1 MTWRQ
6 FLAAGGGLAVAAALL
21 PYGTATLLLRA
32 AVGLAAVV
40 ALVAGL
46 RRHRPS
52 RPWAWRLLGVA
63 VGAWVVGDLVYFGL
77 APGRG
82 DELSPVSTGL
92 YVLAYGAMLGGLVLL
107 ARSRGPVRRVE
118 GRLDAGIVAANVLAV
133 SWVALIAPGVAGT
146 DGSAWAAVVAVVY
159 PLVDVLLVAAAARVG
174 AACRGVLGARLLL
187 LVAVVVMAAA
197 DAGLQVARAADGV
210 MPGWLQLGWVLGYV
224 LLGAAALHP
233 SMRELSDVD
242 LAHEEVPSRRQV
254 AVLLMTTM
262 ALPATAVVQVAR
274 GEQPWAAIVLAPVVV
289 ALVSARV
296 LLLIGRLARQAAELV
311 ELVDTDRATGL
322 PNSSRLSA
330 DLDALL
336 ATSGRAGVLLVGV
349 DHVAEVTELLGR
361 SLRDDV
367 LRETA
372 RRLGTVV
379 GPSAV
384 LARAGESTFA
394 VIDQGAA
401 APAPALILAERLRS
415 AAERPH
421 ELEDGPLEL
430 DVAVGVLLVPRDAST
445 SAAALRRAETA
456 LAEARER
463 PDHLA
468 IFTAEMADR
477 LPSVAALRE
486 IRLALERDEIVLHY
500 QPQLDLGTGRVVG
513 VEALARWMHPTR
525 GLVPPYEFLPLV
537 ERGDLVDRFTARVL
551 DLALDQCAA
560 WRDEGRLLRVAVNLS
575 ARNLLDPLLPSAVS
589 LGLTSRCL
597 PTEALELELTE
608 TSAMAD
614 PERSRHVLDELV
626 EAGIVLAVDDYGT
639 GYSSLAYL
647 RELSVRRLKIDR
659 SFVAG
664 LATDAASRSIV
675 VSTLDLARDLGLDV
689 VAEGVEDDDTLL
701 RLRDLGCP
709 LVQGFGI
716 GRPVPPDDVPGLIDR
731 IEARMP
737 ALLAQPGDAAR
748 ALDHL
753 PGQKPAAEA
762 GEPAPR
768 PRRG

>member
-1 MTWRQ
+1 MTWRP
-6 FLAAGGGLAVAAALL
+6 FVAAGGALAAVAALL
-21 PYGTATLLLRA
+21 PG
-32 AVGLAAVV
+32 GWV
-40 ALVAGL
+40 ALVLQVAVGVAAVCAVVVGL
-46 RRHRPS
+46 RRHRPA
-52 RPWAWRLLGVA
+52 RPWAWRLFGVA
-63 VGAWVVGDLVYFGL
+63 VAGWVAGDVVYFGW

-82 DELSPVSTGL
+82 AGLAPVATAL
-92 YVLAYGAMLGGLVLL
+92 YVVAYVAMIGALLLL
-107 ARSRGPVRRVE
+107 ARSRGPVRQAA
-118 GRLDAGIVAANVLAV
+118 GRLDAGIITVALLAV
-133 SWVALIAPGVAGT
+133 SWVALIAPGVAAA
-146 DGSAWAAVVAVVY
+146 DGDASAVAVAVGY
-159 PLVDVLLVAAAARVG
+159 PLADVLLLGAAAR
-174 AACRGVLGARLLL
+174 LGAVCRAPLGASLLL
-187 LVAVVVMAAA
+187 MGSVVLSAVADV
-197 DAGLQVARAADGV
+197 GLQVARASGGEPPHA
-210 MPGWLQLGWVLGYV
+210 LQLGWAMSYV
-224 LLGAAALHP
+224 LLGASALHP
-233 SMRELSDVD
+233 AMRQLSDVD
-242 LAHEEVPSRRQV
+242 LTPEELPSRRRV
-254 AVLLMTTM
+254 ALLLAAGLVLPTTGFLQL
-262 ALPATAVVQVAR
+262 AH
-274 GEQPWAAIVLAPVVV
+274 GEVPWASVVLTPVVMIFVGLRVYLMV
-289 ALVSARV
+289 AP
-296 LLLIGRLARQAAELV
+296 LARRAAELA
-311 ELVDTDRATGL
+311 ELVDTDHATGL
-322 PNSSRLSA
+322 PNRRRLSA

-336 ATSGRAGVLLVGV
+336 ATSGRAGMLLVGV
-349 DHVAEVTELLGR
+349 DHIAEVAELLGR
-361 SLRDDV
+361 SQAEEV

-372 RRLGTVV
+372 RRLRAAL
-379 GPSAV
+379 GPAAV
-384 LARAGESTFA
+384 LARVEEAAFA
-394 VIDQGAA
+394 VLDQASA

-430 DVAVGVLLVPRDAST
+430 EVAVGVLLVPRDATT
-445 SAAALRRAETA
+445 SAAALRRAEQA

-463 PDHLA
+463 PEHLA

-500 QPQLDLGTGRVVG
+500 QPQLDLGSGRVVG
-513 VEALARWMHPTR
+513 VEALARWLHPTR
-525 GLVPPYEFLPLV
+525 GLVPPFEFLPLV

-560 WRDEGRLLRVAVNLS
+560 WHDEGRPLRVAVNLS
-575 ARNLLDPLLPSAVS
+575 ARNLQDPLLPSAVS
-589 LGLTSRCL
+589 LGLTSRRL
-597 PTEALELELTE
+597 PTPALELELTE

-626 EAGIVLAVDDYGT
+626 ELGIDLAVDDYGT

-675 VSTLDLARDLGLDV
+675 VSTLDLARDLGLEV

-716 GRPVPPDDVPGLIDR
+716 GRPVPPGDVPALIDR

-737 ALLAQPGDAAR
+737 EVLAQPGDAAR

-753 PGQKPAAEA
+753 PGQKPATDV
-762 GEPAPR
+762 GEPAS
-768 PRRG
+768 PRRQD

>member
-1 MTWRQ
+1 MTWRL
-6 FLAAGGGLAVAAALL
+6 FVAAGGGLAVLAALL
-21 PYGTATLLLRA
+21 PHGTASLLLQN

-40 ALVAGL
+40 ALVVGV
-46 RRHRPS
+46 RRRSPARP
-52 RPWAWRLLGVA
+52 RAWRLFVVA
-63 VGAWVVGDLVYFGL
+63 VAAWVVGDVVYFGWV
-77 APGRG
+77 PGRG
-82 DELSPVSTGL
+82 TGVAPVSTAL
-92 YVLAYGAMLGGLVLL
+92 FVLAYGAMVGGLLLL
-107 ARSRGPVRRVE
+107 ARSRGRARQAA
-118 GRLDAGIVAANVLAV
+118 GRLDAGVVMAALLAV
-133 SWVALIAPGVAGT
+133 SWVALIAPGVAEAEG
-146 DGSAWAAVVAVVY
+146 DVALAALAVGY
-159 PLVDVLLVAAAARVG
+159 PLADVLLLGAAARLG
-174 AACRGVLGARLLL
+174 AVCRGLRGAPLLL
-187 LVAVVVMAAA
+187 IGSVALMAAA
-197 DAGLQVARAADGV
+197 DAALQVAQLSGSDTPRA
-210 MPGWLQLGWVLGYV
+210 LQLGWAVSYV

-233 SMRELSDVD
+233 GMRELSDVD
-242 LAHEEVPSRRQV
+242 LAPDDLPSRRRV
-254 AVLLMTTM
+254 
-262 ALPATAVVQVAR
+262 
-274 GEQPWAAIVLAPVVV
+274 
-289 ALVSARV
+289 V
-296 LLLIGRLARQAAELV
+296 LLLAAALAVPATGYVQLADGEAPWASLVLTPVVMTLVATRVILLVAPLARRAAELV

-322 PNSSRLSA
+322 PNRSRLSA

-336 ATSGRAGVLLVGV
+336 ATSGRAGLLLLAIE
-349 DHVAEVTELLGR
+349 HFAEVSEVVGR
-361 SLRDDV
+361 SRAEEM

-372 RRLGTVV
+372 RRLSASL
-379 GPSAV
+379 GPSVV
-384 LARAGESTFA
+384 LARVGEARFA

-401 APAPALILAERLRS
+401 APAPALILAEQLRS

-421 ELEDGPLEL
+421 PLDDGPLVL
-430 DVAVGVLLVPRDAST
+430 DVAVGVCLVPRDAR
-445 SAAALRRAETA
+445 SAVAALRRAETA

-477 LPSVAALRE
+477 LPSVTALRE

-513 VEALARWMHPTR
+513 VEALARWVHPTR
-525 GLVPPYEFLPLV
+525 GLVPPFEFLPLV

-589 LGLTSRCL
+589 LGLTSRGL
-597 PTEALELELTE
+597 PTAALELELTE

-614 PERSRHVLDELV
+614 PERSQHVLDELV
-626 EAGIVLAVDDYGT
+626 ELGLPLAVDDYGT
-639 GYSSLAYL
+639 GYSSLSYL

-675 VSTLDLARDLGLDV
+675 VSTLDLARDLGLEV

-716 GRPVPPDDVPGLIDR
+716 GRPVPPGDVPALIDR

-737 ALLAQPGDAAR
+737 AVLAQPGDAAR
-748 ALDHL
+748 ALGHL
-753 PGQKPAAEA
+753 PGQKPAAES
-762 GEPAPR
+762 GEPTS
-768 PRRG
+768 PRRLG